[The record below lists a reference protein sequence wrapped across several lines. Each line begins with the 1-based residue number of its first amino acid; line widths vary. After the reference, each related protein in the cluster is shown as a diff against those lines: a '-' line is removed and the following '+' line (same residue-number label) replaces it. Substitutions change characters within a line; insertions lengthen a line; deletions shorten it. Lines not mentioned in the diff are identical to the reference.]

1 MTVNADG
8 TITYLS
14 QTRNYFGIDTYVYQI
29 CDDDGAC
36 DQATV
41 TITVTD
47 VNDAPIAVDDAASI
61 PEDSTITVPAT
72 G

>member
-1 MTVNADG
+1 MRTVRLP
-8 TITYLS
+8 TC

-41 TITVTD
+41 TITISD
-47 VNDAPIAVDDAASI
+47 VNDAPIAVTMTTD
-61 PEDSTITVPAT
+61 
-72 G
+72 